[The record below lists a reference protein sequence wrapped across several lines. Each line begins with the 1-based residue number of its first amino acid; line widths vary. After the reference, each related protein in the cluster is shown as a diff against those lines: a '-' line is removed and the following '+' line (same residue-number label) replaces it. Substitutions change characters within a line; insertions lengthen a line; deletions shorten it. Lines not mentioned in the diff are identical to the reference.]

1 MMSLWSER
9 ILGEFPRDLARFW
22 IAADPDDVLL
32 DEHIL
37 SELRGRGFEVL
48 PFEDAIA
55 FRADYEARWRQAWDQ
70 GEPGPAKALVLHLRS
85 SEPGDLPWDYLRQA
99 RLVRLSLAN
108 LFPRLSYGVV
118 HRLGA
123 EYRET
128 LFEAHASMP
137 LNPLVRR

>member
-1 MMSLWSER
+1 MSLWSEC
-9 ILGEFPRDLARFW
+9 ILGEFPPDLARFW

-55 FRADYEARWRQAWDQ
+55 FRADYEARWRRVWDQ

-85 SEPGDLPWDYLRQA
+85 SEPGDLPWD
-99 RLVRLSLAN
+99 
-108 LFPRLSYGVV
+108 
-118 HRLGA
+118 
-123 EYRET
+123 
-128 LFEAHASMP
+128 
-137 LNPLVRR
+137 